1 MSQQCFLD
9 LKAFLISDLS
19 QCVCQLIFAKRLL
32 FGIHCWE
39 GGRLQVI
46 PGNFY
51 MLTINTMKIFNQ
63 LTDIHRLGIINQE
76 LVAKYNCTTPWLFDF
91 ARLRWDFLFA
101 ATFDFAKLKPIS
113 ENYSILFL
121 FHLSETQTQG
131 SVHATLAKKLLRI
144 TWSSGTPSTTPVR
157 NPAQKLTFKQHWSP
171 SQRAR
176 NPGWCSCLGR
186 PTLFRGK
193 FSLTPRSTWWRNL
206 ADTWD
211 SLLDSPSWTSI
222 CRLGCFG
229 KSWRIGRKDKLQSF
243 LTWIT
248 WEKTPNS

>member
-1 MSQQCFLD
+1 MALWLC
-9 LKAFLISDLS
+9 
-19 QCVCQLIFAKRLL
+19 
-32 FGIHCWE
+32 
-39 GGRLQVI
+39 
-46 PGNFY
+46 
-51 MLTINTMKIFNQ
+51 KIDVSFS
-63 LTDIHRLGIINQE
+63 
-76 LVAKYNCTTPWLFDF
+76 FS
-91 ARLRWDFLFA
+91 
-101 ATFDFAKLKPIS
+101 ATFDFAKLKRVS

-131 SVHATLAKKLLRI
+131 SVHATLAKKLLMI
-144 TWSSGTPSTTPVR
+144 IWSTGTPSTTPVR
-157 NPAQKLTFKQHWSP
+157 SPAQKLTFKQHWSP

-176 NPGWCSCLGR
+176 NPDWCSCLEK
-186 PTLFRGK
+186 PSPFRGK

-206 ADTWD
+206 AATWD

-248 WEKTPNS
+248 WKKKPNS